1 MGFLAII
8 ILAALLWFSDTKLG
22 KALSYFGGVILIIA
36 VIIVFFQYLTAG
48 FQILLET
55 VFGFLIKKMI
65 FRVRGEMFPG
75 PRHFSVLKC

>member
-22 KALSYFGGVILIIA
+22 KVLSYFGEAILIIA

-48 FQILLET
+48 F
-55 VFGFLIKKMI
+55 
-65 FRVRGEMFPG
+65 
-75 PRHFSVLKC
+75 